1 MTAAGAARQE
11 PVDSRGGTAG
21 AGYTGVVTDHPRAGR
36 SRRRVVIAVGVL
48 VSAAIAV
55 AAATGAI
62 VAKSRGG
69 GHDNRTAA
77 VLHGSAG
84 NATRDQAPA
93 ELPDLPLPV
102 SSGGGKPSPVAVP
115 GVAGGSTVN
124 VPVLLYHY
132 IRVVRN
138 ACDSLGMS
146 LSVTPTVFNQQLTL
160 LQVGGYHVI
169 SLDTLMQ
176 AVLHGGPLPT
186 HPVVLTFDDGYA
198 DFATAAIPILLAHQM
213 TATDFVV
220 PGFLGRRSYMTTEQV
235 QLAQSQGMSIGAHTM
250 HHVALAHV
258 SATSAESEIANSR
271 AYLQELLGVPVT
283 DFAYPY
289 GDFNGAVELLVLKAG
304 FRDGFTTQSGMRQSA
319 PLRFALPRVRVG
331 NGLGYFASELGI
343 PGVALTAAA
352 ASPTPLPA
360 GEDAGN
366 PASAS
371 ACGSHG
377 ATTPPPRHTPA
388 ASPVVARLAVSRLSM
403 VSS

>member
-1 MTAAGAARQE
+1 
-11 PVDSRGGTAG
+11 
-21 AGYTGVVTDHPRAGR
+21 VTDHSRAGR

-62 VAKSRGG
+62 VAGSRSG
-69 GHDNRTAA
+69 GHDQRTAA
-77 VLHGSAG
+77 VV
-84 NATRDQAPA
+84 RAPA
-93 ELPDLPLPV
+93 TTSNPGQLSGAAPDFPLTG
-102 SSGGGKPSPVAVP
+102 SGAADNPSPVAVP
-115 GVAGGSTVN
+115 STAGGSTVN

-146 LSVTPTVFNQQLTL
+146 LSVTPTVFNQQLSL
-160 LQVGGYHVI
+160 LQVAGYHVI
-169 SLDTLMQ
+169 SLDTLME
-176 AVLHGGPLPT
+176 AVLHGGRLPT

-198 DFATAAIPILLAHQM
+198 DFATAAVPILLAHQV

-220 PGFLGRRSYMTTEQV
+220 PGFLGRASYMTTEQV
-235 QLAQSQGMSIGAHTM
+235 QNVQAQGMSIGAHTM

-258 SATSAESEIANSR
+258 SAANAESEIANSR

-304 FRDGFTTQSGMRQSA
+304 FRDGFTTAAGTRQSA
-319 PLRFALPRVRVG
+319 PLRFALPRLRVG
-331 NGLGYFASELGI
+331 NGLGYLASELGI
-343 PGVALTAAA
+343 PGTALTAAA
-352 ASPTPLPA
+352 ASPTPLPP
-360 GEDAGN
+360 GEDAGA
-366 PASAS
+366 PASPN

-377 ATTPPPRHTPA
+377 ATSPRPLHTPA
-388 ASPVVARLAVSRLSM
+388 AIPVVARLAVARPSV

>member
-1 MTAAGAARQE
+1 M
-11 PVDSRGGTAG
+11 
-21 AGYTGVVTDHPRAGR
+21 TDHSRAGR

-55 AAATGAI
+55 AATTGAI

-69 GHDNRTAA
+69 GHDNRTTAVAHSSAA
-77 VLHGSAG
+77 
-84 NATRDQAPA
+84 NANRVQAPT

-102 SSGGGKPSPVAVP
+102 SSGGVNPSPASVP

-146 LSVTPTVFNQQLTL
+146 LSVTPTVFNQQLTVL
-160 LQVGGYHVI
+160 EVAGYHVI

-176 AVLHGGPLPT
+176 AVLHGGRLPT

-198 DFATAAIPILLAHQM
+198 DFATAAVPILLAHQM

-220 PGFLGRRSYMTTEQV
+220 PGFLGRPSYMTTEQV

-258 SATSAESEIANSR
+258 STASAESEIANSR
-271 AYLQELLGVPVT
+271 AYLQELLGVSVT

-289 GDFNGAVELLVLKAG
+289 GDFNGAVELLVSKAG
-304 FRDGFTTQSGMRQSA
+304 FRDGFTTQSGIRQSA
-319 PLRFALPRVRVG
+319 PLRFALPRLRVG
-331 NGLGYFASELGI
+331 NGLGYFASQLGI
-343 PGVALTAAA
+343 PGAALTAAA
-352 ASPTPLPA
+352 AAPTPLPP
-360 GEDAGN
+360 GQDAGS

-377 ATTPPPRHTPA
+377 AASPPAQHAPA
-388 ASPVVARLAVSRLSM
+388 ATPLLARVPVTRLSM